1 MEEEKEFRK
10 FLEQDFL
17 NNEVFTNEQHA
28 EILSNLKICSYSDL
42 IDKIVVFI
50 FDISLVTVIC
60 WNDTQSKYLVKDD
73 DDCQFMVSP
82 TKLQRWNIHLDDENN
97 LLGDL

>member
-1 MEEEKEFRK
+1 MEEKKE

-17 NNEVFTNEQHA
+17 NNDVFTNEQHT
-28 EILSNLKICSYSDL
+28 EILSNLKITSYSEL
-42 IDKIVVFI
+42 VDKLVVFL
-50 FDISLVTVIC
+50 FDITLVTVIC

-82 TKLQRWNIHLDDENN
+82 TKLQRCNSFLDDNN